1 METDRISFSEVITEA
16 SRFHNDLAIAIQNIA
31 AEATNH
37 WCAPIQ
43 DALALGKIELER
55 SLQSRFPSEKRP
67 AVYKIAIRGEEPHRT
82 YKAFEKGRETPR
94 IRAFARFPASFV
106 PSETLYVGS
115 SRSLVKRLLEHM
127 GHGAEKT
134 YALHMR
140 HWATD
145 IDGELSISATFL
157 PYEISKDVLCAVED
171 ALARNARPMFG
182 RRGSV

>member
-67 AVYKIAIRGEEPHRT
+67 AVRT
-82 YKAFEKGRETPR
+82 
-94 IRAFARFPASFV
+94 
-106 PSETLYVGS
+106 
-115 SRSLVKRLLEHM
+115 
-127 GHGAEKT
+127 AEQ
-134 YALHMR
+134 Y
-140 HWATD
+140 
-145 IDGELSISATFL
+145 SAT
-157 PYEISKDVLCAVED
+157 
-171 ALARNARPMFG
+171 LAAG
-182 RRGSV
+182 